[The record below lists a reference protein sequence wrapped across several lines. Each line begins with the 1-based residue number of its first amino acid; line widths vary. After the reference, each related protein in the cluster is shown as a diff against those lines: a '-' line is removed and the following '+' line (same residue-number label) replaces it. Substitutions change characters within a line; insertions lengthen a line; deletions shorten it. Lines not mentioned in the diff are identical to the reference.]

1 VKRTPQEILVRPVVT
16 EESSRLQF
24 EENKYTFEVI
34 AEASKPQIRDA
45 VEQFFEVEVTSVRT
59 MNVPGKPRGRR
70 ANMQEGRSRSW
81 KKAIV
86 GLVEGDSIDVFGGA
100 A

>member
-1 VKRTPQEILVRPVVT
+1 MNRTAQEILVRPVVT

-34 AEASKPQIRDA
+34 PSATKPEIREV
-45 VEQFFEVEVTSVRT
+45 VEDYFEVQVTGVRT

-86 GLVEGDSIDVFGGA
+86 GLVEGDTIDVFGGA